1 MKFRVGKFIAE
12 KVEVIPRIFSP
23 QKDEN
28 GKIEYTVNDKEITSI
43 KDLMALVDDDKT
55 AIVIYPKGFPLG
67 QKDYKNAILMMP
79 L

>member
-23 QKDEN
+23 QRDEN
-28 GKIEYTVNDKEITSI
+28 GEIEYTVNDKEITSI

>member
-12 KVEVIPRIFSP
+12 KVEVIPKIFSP
-23 QKDEN
+23 QRDEN
-28 GKIEYTVNDKEITSI
+28 DEIEYTVSDKEITSI

-67 QKDYKNAILMMP
+67 QKDYKDAVLMMP

>member
-23 QKDEN
+23 QIDEN
-28 GKIEYTVNDKEITSI
+28 GEIEYTVNDKEITSI

-55 AIVIYPKGFPLG
+55 AIVNLSKRISIRTERL
-67 QKDYKNAILMMP
+67 
-79 L
+79 